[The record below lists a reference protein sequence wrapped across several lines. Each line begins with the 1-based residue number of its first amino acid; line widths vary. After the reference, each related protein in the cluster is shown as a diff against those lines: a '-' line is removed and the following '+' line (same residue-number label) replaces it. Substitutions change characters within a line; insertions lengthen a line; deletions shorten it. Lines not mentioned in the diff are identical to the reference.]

1 MAIICSEMQSV
12 FLEEKSRTTVS
23 YEEQIMPEVYSQIF
37 PFFHHHMTCV
47 QEKSTMDYFVIYEP
61 HLHSHSRSMSCCFI
75 ML

>member
-12 FLEEKSRTTVS
+12 FLEERSRKTVS

-47 QEKSTMDYFVIYEP
+47 QEKSTIII
-61 HLHSHSRSMSCCFI
+61 LSSMSHIYILIVEVC
-75 ML
+75 LAVL